1 MLDIGIVYY
10 RMRADANIIDA
21 TWYST
26 RLGNNEVGI
35 GMATGDTTNGF
46 AGDYV
51 ITYFYPDGSESG
63 TFDLK
68 IEKNGA
74 IYDLSYSQN
83 GKKLLLGVGLETA
96 DGLAAGYR
104 KIV

>member
-1 MLDIGIVYY
+1 MLDIGIVHYQ
-10 RMRADANIIDA
+10 MRAGGGVIDA
-21 TWYST
+21 RWHST
-26 RLGNNEVGI
+26 RLGTKEVGT
-35 GMATGDTTNGF
+35 GVAQGDTSNGF

-51 ITYFYPDGSESG
+51 ITYFDPDGTTSG

-74 IYDLSYSQN
+74 VYDLSYSQH
-83 GKKLLLGVGLETA
+83 GQALLLGVGMETA

-104 KIV
+104 KIE